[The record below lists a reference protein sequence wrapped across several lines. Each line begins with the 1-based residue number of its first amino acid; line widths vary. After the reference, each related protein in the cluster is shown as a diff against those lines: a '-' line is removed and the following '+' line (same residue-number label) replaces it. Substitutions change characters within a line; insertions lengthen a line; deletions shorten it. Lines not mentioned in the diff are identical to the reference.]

1 MTARSRNF
9 ITALGGYRTVA
20 RRLGKP
26 PTTVHHW
33 SSAGD
38 GRFPSHL
45 YGAFCDLADEAGVP
59 RPPLDLFR
67 FLPLPPVPGQGMS
80 A

>member
-1 MTARSRNF
+1 MSTNPRRF
-9 ITALGGYRTVA
+9 IIALGGYRTVA
-20 RRLGKP
+20 ARLGKP
-26 PTTVHHW
+26 PT
-33 SSAGD
+33 D

-45 YGAFCDLADEAGVP
+45 YGAFCDLADEVGVP